1 MGRMK
6 KWLSS
11 LAFAL
16 SVVFL
21 WFFKREQSKRE
32 AVEKELEVSQ
42 LENSAAKANE
52 KALEIKRD
60 VKNNN
65 IRDPSD
71 RVERMRRK
79 GHLRD

>member
-1 MGRMK
+1 MK

-21 WFFKREQSKRE
+21 WLFKREQSKRG
-32 AVEKELEVSQ
+32 ATEKELEASQ